1 VAETRSFFFGW
12 ILVSLFWSFSPPTK
26 LFEKRGEKFSLFAKN
41 NTNNEEEEEERA
53 KTTKRRRFCCAV

>member
-12 ILVSLFWSFSPPTK
+12 ILVSFLVFFTPTK

-53 KTTKRRRFCCAV
+53 KTTKRRRFCCAF

>member
-26 LFEKRGEKFSLFAKN
+26 LFEKRGEKFSSLFAKN
-41 NTNNEEEEEERA
+41 TTNNEEEEERA
-53 KTTKRRRFCCAV
+53 KTTKRRRFCCAF